1 MSEANPI
8 VSVILPTYNRAHTL
22 RRAIKS
28 VLNQDY
34 YAIELIVV
42 DDASTDDTTTLL
54 ESITDQRLRI
64 IRHERNKGVAG
75 ATNTGIYAAQG
86 AIIAFQDSDD
96 EWLFGKLEKQVK
108 AFTESSDNTV
118 LVYCTKI
125 FYGRDSNKL
134 SGPRRVTCVPG
145 AKNTKLSGNLRQ
157 ELQFESNISTQSML
171 VSREALL
178 RINGFDTRLR
188 NSQDW
193 DLVSRLSELG
203 NFVHIDEPL
212 VNTYWQDD
220 SISRIKENSV
230 YSLLIIYNKMK
241 RRGLSVKSQAKRYA
255 RLGYSMGRLGY
266 PARGNKLLKTA
277 FANKPLSLGILARLI
292 LNLLQFQK
300 RRRVMKGKW
309 IK

>member
-1 MSEANPI
+1 MC
-8 VSVILPTYNRAHTL
+8 L
-22 RRAIKS
+22 
-28 VLNQDY
+28 
-34 YAIELIVV
+34 VV
-42 DDASTDDTTTLL
+42 DDASTDNTEEVLSQINDP
-54 ESITDQRLRI
+54 RLTI
-64 IRHERNKGVAG
+64 IKHEKNMGGGRAR
-75 ATNTGIYAAQG
+75 NTGINLASG
-86 AIIAFQDSDD
+86 SLVAFQDSDD